1 MSASKFADICG
12 LRAVQKNL
20 INLSNNAI
28 QKNFIKANFLWDF
41 HDTKTLTALDKI
53 NFIKNPF
60 GQPWKILLINNIR
73 MCGKNKKNR
82 FRQNI
87 EQKLINFEHR
97 LCETKF

>member
-41 HDTKTLTALDKI
+41 HSTKTLTALDKKI
-53 NFIKNPF
+53 IKNPF
-60 GQPWKILLINNIR
+60 GRSRKILLINNIR
-73 MCGKNKKNR
+73 MCEKNKKIVSDKILSKN
-82 FRQNI
+82 
-87 EQKLINFEHR
+87 
-97 LCETKF
+97 

>member
-1 MSASKFADICG
+1 MSASEFADICG

-41 HDTKTLTALDKI
+41 HSTKTLTALDKI

-60 GQPWKILLINNIR
+60 GRSRKILLINNIR
-73 MCGKNKKNR
+73 MCEKK
-82 FRQNI
+82 
-87 EQKLINFEHR
+87 QKKSFQ
-97 LCETKF
+97 TKY

>member
-20 INLSNNAI
+20 INLSNKSI
-28 QKNFIKANFLWDF
+28 QKNFIKASFLWVF
-41 HDTKTLTALDKI
+41 HGTKTLTALDKI
-53 NFIKNPF
+53 DYKKNPF
-60 GQPWKILLINNIR
+60 GRSRKILLINNIR
-73 MCGKNKKNR
+73 MCEKNKKS

>member
-28 QKNFIKANFLWDF
+28 QKNFIKANFLWNF
-41 HDTKTLTALDKI
+41 YSTKTLTELDKI

-60 GQPWKILLINNIR
+60 GRSRKILLINNIR
-73 MCGKNKKNR
+73 MCEKNKKIVSDKILGKN
-82 FRQNI
+82 
-87 EQKLINFEHR
+87 
-97 LCETKF
+97 